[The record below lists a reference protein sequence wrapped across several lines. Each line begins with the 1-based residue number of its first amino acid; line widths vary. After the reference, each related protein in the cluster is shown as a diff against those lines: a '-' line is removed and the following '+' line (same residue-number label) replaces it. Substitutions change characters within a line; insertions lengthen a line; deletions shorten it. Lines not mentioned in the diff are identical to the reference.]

1 MTLTHVGT
9 VRGFTIEAVKVEQI
23 ERSCECGYRGVA
35 VPGES
40 VAFCPDCGKVLWQ
53 RRCVSCGASQRHT
66 RRLNDICEKCGCGVL
81 LWVRFDQDGRNECP
95 K

>member
-23 ERSCECGYRGVA
+23 ERSCKCGYRGVA

-53 RRCVSCGASQRHT
+53 RVCHECKRPQGPD
-66 RRLNDICEKCGCGVL
+66 DINKLCQYCGCPVVL
-81 LWVRFDQDGRNECP
+81 WEPISEAGRGH
-95 K
+95 